1 MLRTLIWYMYFFGYL
16 VAVSP
21 LLLKAHML
29 KKQGKKEELDAFI
42 RTITSNWARRLIKL
56 AGGKVSVIGAERIPK
71 NEPLLI
77 VSNHQGNFDIPVLL
91 GYLGINMGFISKVEV
106 KKIPLIRSWMILMGC
121 IFMDRKDR
129 RQAVKAIKQGAESFQ
144 HGQNL
149 VIFPEGTRSKGG
161 PVAPF
166 KKGSF
171 KLATKSGVT
180 ILPVTINGSYKLME
194 ANNNLMTPGS
204 VVITVTEPI
213 RCHQTDETI
222 DAQQLADLSR
232 TQIMNALD
240 DKQEHITTEL
250 SSPV

>member
-1 MLRTLIWYMYFFGYL
+1 MYFFGYL
-16 VAVSP
+16 MVVSP
-21 LLLKAHML
+21 LLLKAYKL
-29 KKQGKKEELDAFI
+29 KKQGRKDELDTFI

-56 AGGKVSVIGAERIPK
+56 AGGEVSVIGAERIPED
-71 NEPLLI
+71 EPLLI
-77 VSNHQGNFDIPVLL
+77 VSNHQGNYDIPVLL
-91 GYLGINMGFISKVEV
+91 GYLGINMGFISKIEV
-106 KKIPLIRSWMILMGC
+106 KKIPLIRSWMMLMGC

-129 RQAVKAIKQGAESFQ
+129 RQAVKAIKEGAESFQ

-180 ILPVTINGSYKLME
+180 ILPVTINGTYKLME
-194 ANNNLMTPGS
+194 SNNNLMTPGS
-204 VVITVTEPI
+204 VVVTVTEPI
-213 RCHQTDETI
+213 RCHQTDQSI

-232 TQIMNALD
+232 AQIINALE
-240 DKQEHITTEL
+240 DKQEQVTAEL